1 MMSQKERT
9 RLWIMGA
16 ALLVVFSG
24 VGVTVSSIRLPGLI
38 VVLAAS
44 LVLIAI
50 GVRLAVSTKD
60 REKKQLL
67 VVLFGYSLAV
77 SAFAI
82 SVFDGRLVGTAI
94 LLIGTLIGLVGSVSI
109 AISANL
115 VEPK

>member
-1 MMSQKERT
+1 
-9 RLWIMGA
+9 MGA

-24 VGVTVSSIRLPGLI
+24 VGVTVSSSRLLGLI

-50 GVRLAVSTKD
+50 GVRLAVGAKD

-67 VVLFGYSLAV
+67 AVLFGYSLAV
-77 SAFAI
+77 CAFAI
-82 SVFDGRLVGTAI
+82 SVFDGGLVATAI

-109 AISANL
+109 AIAANL
-115 VEPK
+115 VEPTK